1 MLQKHPPV
9 VFYKKSALRNLA
21 QFTGKHLCQSLFFN
35 KVAGL
40 SPATLL
46 KKNLCHRCFP
56 VNFAKI
62 LRTPFFIEYLWTTA
76 SFASIARNFVMIA

>member
-9 VFYKKSALRNLA
+9 VFYKNSALKNLA
-21 QFTGKHLCQSLFFN
+21 QFTGKHLCQSLFFD
-35 KVAGL
+35 KVAGI

-56 VNFAKI
+56 VYFA
-62 LRTPFFIEYLWTTA
+62 TPFSIEYLWTTA
-76 SFASIARNFVMIA
+76 SFASIARDFVMIA

>member
-9 VFYKKSALRNLA
+9 VFYKNSALKNLA

-35 KVAGL
+35 KIAGL

-46 KKNLCHRCFP
+46 KKNLCHKCFP

-62 LRTPFFIEYLWTTA
+62 LRTPFLYNTSGRLLLLLALRVTL
-76 SFASIARNFVMIA
+76 S